1 MRACA
6 ALTVA
11 LVTAVIATPTTAQGQ
26 TYLLVVSGLGGEP
39 GYRELFH
46 EMGLSLVRAAR
57 DRYAVPAGNVF
68 YFAERPERDSSIAGR
83 STKENVEAAL
93 QRLATSIEPEARLFV
108 FLIGHGSAQGGA
120 PRFNLPGPDMTASDF
135 AALLA
140 RFPSQHIVFA
150 NLTSASGG
158 FLPVLSG
165 PRRTVITATRSGT
178 ERHETLFGGHFVAAL
193 VDEGADADKDER
205 VSVLEAFEYARR
217 EVIRTYERENR
228 LRTEHAL
235 LDDNG
240 DGVGS
245 QEPNP
250 QQGDGTIAR
259 TLFLA
264 ATRPGIAARAT
275 DDPEL
280 AALYA
285 ERLQLNRDIAALR
298 LRKTDMT
305 SEAYERELERLLLA
319 LARAN
324 RAITEREGGSP

>member
-1 MRACA
+1 MKTVATGVLACIA
-6 ALTVA
+6 ALAAPVTVHA
-11 LVTAVIATPTTAQGQ
+11 Q
-26 TYLLVVSGLGGEP
+26 TYLVVVTGLGGEP

-46 EMGLSLVRAAR
+46 EMGSSLVNAAR
-57 DRYAVPAGNVF
+57 DRYAVPAQNLLF
-68 YFAERPERDSSIAGR
+68 FAERPERDAAITGR
-83 STKENVEAAL
+83 STKENVTSAL
-93 QRLATSIEPEARLFV
+93 RGLASTMEPDARV
-108 FLIGHGSAQGGA
+108 FIVLIGHGSAQGGT
-120 PRFNLPGPDMTASDF
+120 PRFNLPGPDMSAGDF

-140 RFPSQHIVFA
+140 EFATQQVVFA

-158 FLPVLSG
+158 FLAAVSG

-178 ERHETLFGGHFVAAL
+178 ERNETLFGAHFVAAL
-193 VDEGADADKDER
+193 VDQGADADKDER
-205 VSVLEAFEYARR
+205 VSILEAFEYARR
-217 EVIRTYERENR
+217 EVIRIYDRENR

-245 QEPNP
+245 HEPDP
-250 QQGDGTIAR
+250 TQGDGAIAR
-259 TLFLA
+259 TQFLA
-264 ATRPGIAARAT
+264 DTRAGIAARAT

-298 LRKTDMT
+298 LRKVDMT
-305 SEAYERELERLLLA
+305 LDAYERELERLLLA

-324 RAITEREGGSP
+324 RSIRERERGTP